1 MALDVHA
8 PVPVTAGSVS
18 QLQFYSPFLQSQGSC
33 SSGFQGMNIPTAS
46 GELWILGDIFIRQY
60 YTVFD
65 RANNQV
71 GLAPVA

>member
-1 MALDVHA
+1 MLR
-8 PVPVTAGSVS
+8 PQRPVTTGSVPRL
-18 QLQFYSPFLQSQGSC
+18 QLSSPFLQNQDC
-33 SSGFQGMNIPTAS
+33 VSGFQGMNLPTAS

-60 YTVFD
+60 FAVFD